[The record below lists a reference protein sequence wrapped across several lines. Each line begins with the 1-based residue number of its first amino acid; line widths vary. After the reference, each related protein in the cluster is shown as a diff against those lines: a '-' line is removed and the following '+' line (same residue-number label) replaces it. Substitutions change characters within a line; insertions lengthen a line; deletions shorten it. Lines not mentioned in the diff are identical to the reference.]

1 MKARLSPVLWILI
14 IALASQGALPGVVV
28 CFEATGQV
36 EFETIEDKCCYGDTK
51 PSGQTAFFVLTTS
64 PGSEPAGSCGPCTDT
79 AISPIPVTKP
89 ARNGNVNS
97 NALPST
103 TLAFDP
109 AAIETEICSASP
121 SVATDAAL
129 IPIKTTTLL
138 I

>member
-28 CFEATGQV
+28 CFEETGQV

-51 PSGQTAFFVLTTS
+51 PSGQTAVIVLTTS
-64 PGSEPAGSCGPCTDT
+64 PGSEPGGSCGPCTDT

-89 ARNGNVNS
+89 KRNGDVS
-97 NALPST
+97 VSAPPST
-103 TLAFDP
+103 TLAFDR
-109 AAIETEICSASP
+109 AAIETEIYSASEF
-121 SVATDAAL
+121 VAPDAAL